1 MLRFIKDWT
10 LPLAML
16 TGTII
21 YLAFAN
27 FDFLTPLRPAAKTA
41 TAILTPTLIF
51 AQLLITFSKIDTKD
65 LKPSRW
71 HLWLMLF
78 QVGISL
84 AIVALLA
91 WGQVDIVFRE
101 IFEGALVCFICP
113 TATAAAVITAKL
125 GGNASSLT
133 TYTLLSNF
141 STAIFVPLLFPIVEP
156 HGGLTFFDAFLMI
169 LGKVFPLLL
178 SPFIIALLIKA
189 FMPRLHGL
197 LVAHSNVAFY
207 LWGIALVIVSGQTVK
222 SLCESDAGGFIKLL
236 IAAAGLI
243 TCCLQFW
250 LGRRVGR
257 VYGERITAGQALGQK
272 NTVLAIWMAATYL
285 DPVTSV
291 APGSYVLW
299 QNSINSWQLWKQ
311 RKNQKD
317 KQ

>member
-10 LPLAML
+10 LPLAMAA
-16 TGTII
+16 GTII
-21 YLAFAN
+21 YLAFAC

-41 TAILTPTLIF
+41 TTILTPSLIF
-51 AQLLITFSKIDTKD
+51 AQLLITFSKIDIKD
-65 LKPSRW
+65 LKPARW
-71 HLWLMLF
+71 HLWLLLL
-78 QVGISL
+78 QIGISL
-84 AIVALLA
+84 AIVALLT
-91 WGQVDIVFRE
+91 WGQVEVVSRE

-141 STAIFVPLLFPIVEP
+141 STAIVVPLLFPIVEP

-178 SPFIIALLIKA
+178 SPFIVALLIKA
-189 FMPRLHGL
+189 LLPRVHSL
-197 LVAHSNVAFY
+197 LVAHSNLAFY
-207 LWGIALVIVSGQTVK
+207 LWGVALVIVSGQTVK
-222 SLCESDAGGFIKLL
+222 SLCESDAAGFIKLL
-236 IAAAGLI
+236 IAAAGLAA
-243 TCCLQFW
+243 CCLQFS
-250 LGRRVGR
+250 LGRRIGG

-285 DPVTSV
+285 DPITSV

-299 QNSINSWQLWKQ
+299 QNAINSWQLWKQ
-311 RKNQKD
+311 RKEQKD

>member
-21 YLAFAN
+21 YLAFAS

-71 HLWLMLF
+71 HLWLLLF

-189 FMPRLHGL
+189 FVPRLHSL
-197 LVAHSNVAFY
+197 LVSHSNVAFY

-222 SLCESDAGGFIKLL
+222 SLCESDAGGVIKLL

-243 TCCLQFW
+243 ACCLQFW